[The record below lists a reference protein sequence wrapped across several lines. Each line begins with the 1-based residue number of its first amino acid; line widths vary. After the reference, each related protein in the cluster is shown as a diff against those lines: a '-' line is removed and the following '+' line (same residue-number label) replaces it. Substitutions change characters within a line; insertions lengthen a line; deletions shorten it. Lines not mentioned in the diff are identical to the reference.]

1 MLSANSEAW
10 NMRSDFFGIRT
21 KTQGMPC
28 VFYVRCGVSAVRGQ
42 IGAHPALRRTPQK
55 VQLLQELQ
63 QPQLLQP
70 LLQQAL

>member
-1 MLSANSEAW
+1 
-10 NMRSDFFGIRT
+10 
-21 KTQGMPC
+21 MPC
-28 VFYVRCGVSAVRGQ
+28 VFYVRCGVSAVRGR
-42 IGAHPALRRTPQK
+42 IGAHPALQRTPQK

>member
-1 MLSANSEAW
+1 
-10 NMRSDFFGIRT
+10 
-21 KTQGMPC
+21 MPC